1 MSLFCFVSNYII
13 TISKINSEIYSSVLT
28 VSCFLFYG
36 LIQEGTCTE
45 YVYLHVQLSG
55 NPQYLR

>member
-13 TISKINSEIYSSVLT
+13 TISKIYSEIYSSVLT
-28 VSCFLFYG
+28 VRHFLLYS
-36 LIQEGTCTE
+36 LIQEGSCTE
-45 YVYLHVQLSG
+45 HVYLRVQLSG